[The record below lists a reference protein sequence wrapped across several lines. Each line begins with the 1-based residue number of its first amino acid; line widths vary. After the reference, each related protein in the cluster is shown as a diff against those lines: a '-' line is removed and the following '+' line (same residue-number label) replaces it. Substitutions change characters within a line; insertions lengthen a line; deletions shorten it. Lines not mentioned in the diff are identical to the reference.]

1 MKILLTGGAGYIGSH
16 VLLSI
21 LEKKYEA
28 VVVDDLSTGH
38 ESLVPED
45 VRLIKCNIN
54 DKDKISN
61 IVQKEK
67 FDVLLHFAGFIR
79 VEESVQNPVKYFKN
93 NTENAITL
101 FETCYKNNLRNIIF
115 SSTAA
120 AYGNPDSSNSIK
132 EDANLSPLNPYGQ
145 SKIETEKYLIKNSDK
160 FRQKCSHFSSFIYKV

>member
-21 LEKKYEA
+21 FEKKYEA

-38 ESLVPED
+38 ASLVPED

-101 FETCYKNNLRNIIF
+101 FETCYKNNLNNIIF

-120 AYGNPDSSNSIK
+120 AYGNPSNNDS
-132 EDANLSPLNPYGQ
+132 
-145 SKIETEKYLIKNSDK
+145 
-160 FRQKCSHFSSFIYKV
+160 

>member
-93 NTENAITL
+93 NTHNAISL
-101 FETCYKNNLRNIIF
+101 FENCYENNLSNVIF

-120 AYGNPDSSNSIK
+120 AYGNPVNKSSITESTSLN
-132 EDANLSPLNPYGQ
+132 PLNPYGE
-145 SKIETEKYLIKNSDK
+145 SKVKTEKYLIENQTK
-160 FRQKCSHFSSFIYKV
+160 YKKT

>member
-28 VVVDDLSTGH
+28 VAVDDLSTGH

-101 FETCYKNNLRNIIF
+101 FETCYKNNLKNIIF

-120 AYGNPDSSNSIK
+120 AYGNPASNNSIK
-132 EDANLSPLNPYGQ
+132 EDANLRPLNPYGQ
-145 SKIETEKYLIKNSDK
+145 SKIET
-160 FRQKCSHFSSFIYKV
+160 